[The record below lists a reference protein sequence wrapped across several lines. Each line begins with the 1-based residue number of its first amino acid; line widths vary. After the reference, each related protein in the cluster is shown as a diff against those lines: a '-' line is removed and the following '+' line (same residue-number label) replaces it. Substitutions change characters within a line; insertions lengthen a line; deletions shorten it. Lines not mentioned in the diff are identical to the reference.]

1 MNKKIILVAFG
12 ATAVICISILA
23 YSYDNDS
30 ELNKAYGNV
39 DIRQSTLS
47 FERSG
52 RIKEIMFDEGDKV
65 SKGDVLASL
74 DTQALDHQ
82 IAIQEAQCRI
92 QKAGLDET
100 TKGFRK
106 EEIKQAK
113 ESVLSLSNSY
123 KLAVLT
129 NERYQK
135 LYKAKSISAQ
145 DKDKAFYS
153 MEQIGNQLKEAQA
166 KYNMLQKGNRIEAI
180 EKAKATYDSSI
191 LNLNYLTYQ
200 KNEQSVIKAPF
211 DGVIRTRKSEL
222 GDMASPQSS
231 VFELSITDKKRV
243 RVYLTEK
250 QLPIVKIGQKATVIT
265 TNNSEIFGK
274 VAFISDTAM
283 FTPKT
288 VQTEALRAE
297 LVYEV
302 RVDVLD
308 SNNSLRLGQPVSVVF
323 TNE

>member
-1 MNKKIILVAFG
+1 MNKKINAVAFG
-12 ATAVICISILA
+12 ATADICISILA

-123 KLAVLT
+123 KLTVLT

-145 DKDKAFYS
+145 DKDKAFYG

-180 EKAKATYDSSI
+180 EKAKAT
-191 LNLNYLTYQ
+191 
-200 KNEQSVIKAPF
+200 
-211 DGVIRTRKSEL
+211 
-222 GDMASPQSS
+222 
-231 VFELSITDKKRV
+231 
-243 RVYLTEK
+243 
-250 QLPIVKIGQKATVIT
+250 
-265 TNNSEIFGK
+265 
-274 VAFISDTAM
+274 
-283 FTPKT
+283 
-288 VQTEALRAE
+288 
-297 LVYEV
+297 
-302 RVDVLD
+302 
-308 SNNSLRLGQPVSVVF
+308 
-323 TNE
+323 

>member
-1 MNKKIILVAFG
+1 M
-12 ATAVICISILA
+12 ATAIICASILA
-23 YSYDNDS
+23 YNYEQGSD
-30 ELNKAYGNV
+30 LNKAYGNI

-65 SKGDVLASL
+65 SFGQIMASL
-74 DTQALDHQ
+74 DTKDLDHQ
-82 IAIQEAQCRI
+82 ISIQKAQCRI
-92 QKAGLDET
+92 QKAQLDET
-100 TKGFRK
+100 TKGFRD

-113 ESVLSLSNSY
+113 ENVLSLSNSY

-135 LYKAKSISAQ
+135 LYQAKSVSAQ
-145 DKDKAFYS
+145 EKDKAFYS

-166 KYNMLQKGNRIEAI
+166 KYNMLRKGNRIEAI
-180 EKAKATYDSSI
+180 EKANASYDSCI
-191 LNLNYLTYQ
+191 ENLNYLTYQ

-222 GDMASPQSS
+222 GDMASAQSS

-265 TNNSEIFGK
+265 TNNSEILGK

-308 SNNSLRLGQPVSVVF
+308 TENTLRLGQPVSVVF
-323 TNE
+323 ANE